1 MSSIARIT
9 TTTILDQLLDP
20 SDEQAWAELDGRF
33 RPILFAFTRRMG
45 LSDSDAEDVTQEALT
60 RFVKAYRKGQYDRTR
75 GRLSS
80 WLIAIAHNCVHDLRQ
95 STNRRVAWRGESAMG
110 ELGRAE
116 DLEAVWEEE
125 SRRVLLDRAMKEL
138 KCSSNFEEKTITAF
152 ELLARG
158 DRTPSDV
165 ATETGMHIDSV
176 YAAKNRCL
184 TMLRKIVERLNA
196 EYELA

>member
-1 MSSIARIT
+1 MSLARIT

-20 SDEQAWAELDGRF
+20 ADEQAWVELDARF

-45 LSDSDAEDVTQEALT
+45 LADSDAEDVTQEALT

-95 STNRRVAWRGESAMG
+95 STNRRIEWRGESVIG
-110 ELGRAE
+110 ELGRQE
-116 DLEAVWEEE
+116 DLEAIWEEE
-125 SRRVLLDRAMKEL
+125 SRRVLLAKAMHEL
-138 KCSSNFEEKTITAF
+138 KSSSNFEEKTIAAF

-158 DRTPSDV
+158 DRTPTEV
-165 ATETGMHIDSV
+165 ANETGMNIDSV

-184 TMLRKIVERLNA
+184 TTLRKIVERLNN